1 MKEKLETQGKPRG
14 RQMVALRRE
23 RDRKG
28 LQQAWQPGKQRHPY
42 PSL

>member
-28 LQQAWQPGKQRHPY
+28 LQQAWQPGKQQHPY